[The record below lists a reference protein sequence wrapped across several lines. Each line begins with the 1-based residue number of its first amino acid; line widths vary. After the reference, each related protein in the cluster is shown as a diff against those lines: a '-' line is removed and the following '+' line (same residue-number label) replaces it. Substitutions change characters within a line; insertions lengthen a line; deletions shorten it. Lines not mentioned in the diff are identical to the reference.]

1 MARTSVRLS
10 IHNKS
15 YELQELIK
23 YRPEELSALKD
34 AAVREHFETEMLPM
48 ILRQKKRPA
57 KLRTPEERLRRI
69 RTAKK
74 RHEMATRSYIPK
86 PGAIERDFST
96 RSNVRQAENLKLL
109 TPLQALFSLDPAP
122 PTRTCLDEIFRGG
135 RYPMCGA
142 DSLQWLFGL
151 TRKKL
156 YMAKPEIP
164 EGRRCFY
171 DYRGVLACMAA
182 LLKGTGSHADW
193 LPDPG
198 RRRIVLTGVLF
209 RARQEASA
217 TIARAFERTLGPHLT

>member
-122 PTRTCLDEIFRGG
+122 PTR
-135 RYPMCGA
+135 
-142 DSLQWLFGL
+142 
-151 TRKKL
+151 
-156 YMAKPEIP
+156 
-164 EGRRCFY
+164 
-171 DYRGVLACMAA
+171 
-182 LLKGTGSHADW
+182 
-193 LPDPG
+193 
-198 RRRIVLTGVLF
+198 
-209 RARQEASA
+209 
-217 TIARAFERTLGPHLT
+217 